1 MSLATR
7 CPVCQ
12 TVFRVVQDQLKVSE
26 GWVRCGRCAKVFNA
40 FEGLFDLERE
50 FPALRQPT
58 PSQRVLEDL
67 ATRNRQPKPS
77 SAWEEESDSATR
89 APATPP
95 RPSAAAPAAPSPVP
109 VPASPA
115 ATPPSAAPTATRPT
129 VPPPRPMMSPAATS
143 TAAAAAPKEAPP
155 VAARPPQMPA
165 PPIGAAPIISR
176 PGALDAEPMVSKL
189 AAPAPPSP
197 APPAPAHPAPAQP
210 AATAAAR
217 AVDEIAIR
225 DEPAPVPGTVEADS
239 AAQDESF
246 DALFRSDGELAQP
259 DTAADLDINLDS
271 DVQPAALDDAVDS
284 RLLTFVQ
291 QADRAERWRRPGVRV
306 AMALAALA
314 LTALLA
320 AQLLVAQRDAVVA
333 QWPGTRSL
341 VQALC
346 APLDCRIDPLRRIDS
361 LGVESSGLTRI
372 DDGPVYRLVL
382 VLHNRSDTPLL
393 MPAIDLTLTD
403 TGGALVTRRVL
414 SAAELGTPRTTIGAG
429 QELPLQALLMS
440 ADRAL
445 AGYTIEIFY
454 P

>member
-50 FPALRQPT
+50 FPALRQSS

-67 ATRNRQPKPS
+67 ATRNRQPKTS
-77 SAWEEESDSATR
+77 STWEEDFDSAAR
-89 APATPP
+89 APARPP
-95 RPSAAAPAAPSPVP
+95 AAPGPAPLATSSAAPAAK
-109 VPASPA
+109 A
-115 ATPPSAAPTATRPT
+115 PSAASAATSTTA
-129 VPPPRPMMSPAATS
+129 PPPRPMPSPAAA
-143 TAAAAAPKEAPP
+143 AAAAAPKDASP
-155 VAARPPQMPA
+155 VAARSA
-165 PPIGAAPIISR
+165 PTPGAAPATTR
-176 PGALDAEPMVSKL
+176 PGALADAGPVSKPAL
-189 AAPAPPSP
+189 PVPTEQPAPSPPAP
-197 APPAPAHPAPAQP
+197 APPAPARP
-210 AATAAAR
+210 AAAAAAR
-217 AVDEIAIR
+217 AGEEIAIR
-225 DEPAPVPGTVEADS
+225 DEPAPVPGTVEADA

-246 DALFRSDGELAQP
+246 DALFRSDGELAPP

-291 QADRAERWRRPGVRV
+291 QADRAERWRRPWVRV
-306 AMALAALA
+306 AVALAALA

-320 AQLLVAQRDAVVA
+320 TQLLVAQRDSVVA
-333 QWPGTRSL
+333 QWPGMRPL

-346 APLDCRIDPLRRIDS
+346 SPLDCRVEPLRRIDS

-382 VLHNRSDTPLL
+382 VLHNRGDTPLL

-414 SAAELGTPRTTIGAG
+414 SAAELGTPRTTIGPG

>member
-58 PSQRVLEDL
+58 PAQRVLEDL
-67 ATRNRQPKPS
+67 ATRNRQPRPTSDWDDGVDRSAQAGTTTAPPPPVRGAMPAPSPPVVPAPTIAPAPAAARPAARPQVAVTAPTGAPKEVTAFSARAPQGAAPEPAKPPP
-77 SAWEEESDSATR
+77 
-89 APATPP
+89 APAT
-95 RPSAAAPAAPSPVP
+95 
-109 VPASPA
+109 
-115 ATPPSAAPTATRPT
+115 T
-129 VPPPRPMMSPAATS
+129 
-143 TAAAAAPKEAPP
+143 
-155 VAARPPQMPA
+155 
-165 PPIGAAPIISR
+165 R
-176 PGALDAEPMVSKL
+176 PGALVDAERI
-189 AAPAPPSP
+189 APAPSVARP
-197 APPAPAHPAPAQP
+197 APTEPAPAEGAPAG
-210 AATAAAR
+210 AIAR
-217 AVDEIAIR
+217 RGDGEIAIR
-225 DEPAPVPGTVEADS
+225 DEPTPVAGTDEAV
-239 AAQDESF
+239 AAEQDESF

-259 DTAADLDINLDS
+259 DTASDLDINLDS

-291 QADRAERWRRPGVRV
+291 QAERKERWQRPWVRV

-314 LTALLA
+314 LSALLA
-320 AQLLVAQRDAVVA
+320 TQLLVAQRDAVVA
-333 QWPGTRSL
+333 QWPGMRSL
-341 VQALC
+341 MQALC
-346 APLDCRIDPLRRIDS
+346 GPLDCRIEPLRRIDQ
-361 LGVESSGLTRI
+361 LGVDSSGLTRI

-382 VLHNRSDTPLL
+382 VLHNRGDTALL
-393 MPAIDLTLTD
+393 MPSIDLSLSD
-403 TGGALVTRRVL
+403 AGGALVARRVL
-414 SAAELGTPRTTIGAG
+414 TASDLGTPRTTIGAG

-440 ADRAL
+440 ADRPL